1 MPLSVFPKA
10 FIPALCTERTMTPHE
25 WVDLAADNLDVDGLE
40 FYWGFVP
47 QDHDEQDRLV
57 EHVRARGL
65 SMPMMC
71 YSPDFVTPDRAEW
84 RAQLAAQAAAI
95 ETTGRMGGSYCR
107 VLSGQR
113 RPDVSRA
120 DGVAMVA
127 EAIVDLLPVA
137 ERAGV
142 VMILE
147 NHYKDAHWA
156 FPEFAQ
162 KMDVFLELLSAVP
175 DHPNFGVN
183 YDPSNA
189 LVAGDDPVA
198 MLDAVK
204 SRLETMHASDRFLTG
219 GTLDDLKR
227 IDESGGTGYADIL
240 QHGVIGQGAIDYDAV
255 FAILR
260 DIDFHGWISIEDGAD
275 PAVGIEHLRLSAEFL
290 RRKMAEYGVG

>member
-1 MPLSVFPKA
+1 MPLSAFPKA
-10 FIPALCTERTMTPHE
+10 FIAALCTERTMAPHE
-25 WVDLAADNLDVDGLE
+25 WIDLAADNLDVDGLE

-47 QDHDEQDRLV
+47 HDHDEQDRLV
-57 EHVRARGL
+57 AHVRARGL
-65 SMPMMC
+65 TMPMMC

-84 RAQLAAQAAAI
+84 RAQLAAQANAI

-113 RPDVSRA
+113 RPDVSRT

-127 EAIVDLLPVA
+127 EAIVELLPVA

-147 NHYKDAHWA
+147 NHYKDAHWSY
-156 FPEFAQ
+156 PEFAQ
-162 KMDVFLELLSAVP
+162 KMDVFLELLAAVP

-189 LVAGDDPVA
+189 LVAGDDPIA

-204 SRLETMHASDRFLTG
+204 GRLKTMHASDRFLTG
-219 GTLDDLKR
+219 GTLEDLKR

-275 PAVGIEHLRLSAEFL
+275 PAVGIEHLKLSAEFL